1 MTERETLST
10 SAWPKE
16 QRERKFCLRKRIPII
31 VEQNW
36 KGNPVP
42 VEVAG
47 QKIKLQ
53 PQKYGWKS
61 EYFYVEVAGQ
71 KIKLQPQEYG

>member
-1 MTERETLST
+1 VEKNGNGN
-10 SAWPKE
+10 PCKGI
-16 QRERKFCLRKRIPII
+16 RIPII
-31 VEQNW
+31 VEQNR

-53 PQKYGWKS
+53 PQ
-61 EYFYVEVAGQ
+61 
-71 KIKLQPQEYG
+71 EYG